1 MDKQIE
7 TALNNWFNKN
17 YEVNSNNKIKAIG
30 KNRYY
35 SESDIY
41 SAYITVMN
49 NIGMDYASGAEFSN
63 WIKTKYS
70 VIQTPTKSKS
80 AISDWIINQINDP
93 SSMFRISNNGKQIEY
108 GKGDT
113 WVNADNNNLTNWLIE
128 MNDKDNGGPG
138 YLVGTIK
145 ATLDNLLKQGEYKAV
160 GIIQDHIKYDPT
172 KVAVLD
178 KFLDDVYAY
187 WNIMESR
194 EIFRTMMKQWMWCLK
209 RKIWNQPV
217 RHHIWLNFYGTT
229 GFGKSEFIKRF
240 LSEFKAFFA
249 QGGLEIFADQGRE
262 YKKFCNN
269 FVLFFDEL
277 SQGNQSALAD
287 AKLDVN
293 TLNAIKASITGDVMD
308 VRILGGQE
316 QNKINI
322 RYTPISAANY
332 KLYDIIYDETS
343 MRRFF
348 EFNIGRTNKPTEQ
361 DFEYINGVLEHSV
374 EAFQGIDEYNSTG
387 YFLPETEIGKQI
399 SEIQRH
405 YLPTKTTVNAWINKC
420 HIVKGKTPSDLMYD
434 EYKEWCKKYGY
445 NPRNLD
451 GYNNILRTRFGVDED
466 GNIMI
471 DASQGNATSFV
482 YQYTKETMNAEDTS
496 KVDSWLSGNNDTW
509 EPKEV
514 VTNDEDDDT
523 DDFFKKLGGK

>member
-17 YEVNSNNKIKAIG
+17 YEINSNNKIKSIG

-35 SESDIY
+35 SESEVY

-49 NIGMDYASGAEFSN
+49 NIGMDFASGVEFSS
-63 WIKTKYS
+63 WIKSKYT

-80 AISDWIINQINDP
+80 AISDWITNQINDP
-93 SSMFRISNNGKQIEY
+93 NSMFRISNNGKQIEY

-172 KVAVLD
+172 KVAILD

-187 WNIMESR
+187 WNIKESK

-217 RHHIWLNFYGTT
+217 RHHIWLNFFGTT

-262 YKKFCNN
+262 YKKFCRK
-269 FVLFFDEL
+269 F
-277 SQGNQSALAD
+277 
-287 AKLDVN
+287 
-293 TLNAIKASITGDVMD
+293 
-308 VRILGGQE
+308 
-316 QNKINI
+316 
-322 RYTPISAANY
+322 
-332 KLYDIIYDETS
+332 
-343 MRRFF
+343 
-348 EFNIGRTNKPTEQ
+348 
-361 DFEYINGVLEHSV
+361 
-374 EAFQGIDEYNSTG
+374 
-387 YFLPETEIGKQI
+387 
-399 SEIQRH
+399 
-405 YLPTKTTVNAWINKC
+405 
-420 HIVKGKTPSDLMYD
+420 HIVL
-434 EYKEWCKKYGY
+434 
-445 NPRNLD
+445 
-451 GYNNILRTRFGVDED
+451 
-466 GNIMI
+466 
-471 DASQGNATSFV
+471 
-482 YQYTKETMNAEDTS
+482 
-496 KVDSWLSGNNDTW
+496 
-509 EPKEV
+509 
-514 VTNDEDDDT
+514 
-523 DDFFKKLGGK
+523 

>member
-80 AISDWIINQINDP
+80 AISDWITNQINDP

-187 WNIMESR
+187 WNIKESK
-194 EIFRTMMKQWMWCLK
+194 EIFRTLMKQWMWCLK

-217 RHHIWLNFYGTT
+217 RHHIWLNFFGTT

-332 KLYDIIYDETS
+332 HLFDIVYDETS

-348 EFNIGRTNKPTEQ
+348 EFNIERINKPTEQ

-420 HIVKGKTPSDLMYD
+420 HIIKGKTPSDLMYD

-471 DASQGNATSFV
+471 DASNGSASTFV
-482 YQYTKETMNAEDTS
+482 NDLLKSDDEDTS
-496 KVDSWLSGNNDTW
+496 EIDSLVDSEPTKVTPNVNDVDV
-509 EPKEV
+509 E
-514 VTNDEDDDT
+514 DDT
-523 DDFFKKLGGK
+523 DTFFAKLANREN